1 VGESVTGRITLA
13 EHPNAVVIPAAA
25 VVPADEGVQV
35 FVVDAKSV
43 AHARPVA
50 VGARTDSVVE
60 ILSGLRGGAVVV
72 ASGAFG
78 VSDGATVARAG
89 AEP

>member
-35 FVVDAKSV
+35 FVVDAKNV
-43 AHARPVA
+43 AHARPVT
-50 VGARTDSVVE
+50 VGSRAEEEVE
-60 ILSGLRGGAVVV
+60 VLSGLKGGERVV

-78 VSDGATVARAG
+78 VSDGATIAPAG
-89 AEP
+89 TGP